1 MPNKGLK
8 VVPGYLLFK
17 EDISSRIELRYIR
30 QGATYRGLYTLELE
44 SIRRKL
50 LRLNY
55 LYGL

>member
-30 QGATYRGLYTLELE
+30 
-44 SIRRKL
+44 
-50 LRLNY
+50 
-55 LYGL
+55 